1 MEWVVIFLIVVLAFN
16 VLINRIP
23 RTGRAGITKGIRVD
37 AVITNKC
44 KNGLGT
50 KTMRLE
56 AGGRKFKVKLKS
68 DEAHLWIKGD
78 SVSVLVSNDN
88 KKIYRVLFFDY
99 FHENEQRLRSF
110 ALDMLKSKTKENGI
124 SAKALKYTDETYTKV
139 ENSSADSR
147 TVYMLCSY
155 MKLLENYIVLSVV
168 FCVFAV
174 LAKILL
180 RLSMTEMLVP
190 IAALGI
196 LLWYIY
202 SVITTCG
209 RIMKK
214 L

>member
-1 MEWVVIFLIVVLAFN
+1 MAWIVVFLIVALAVN

-50 KTMRLE
+50 KTMRLT
-56 AGGRKFKVKLKS
+56 GNGRKFKVKLKA
-68 DEAHLWIKGD
+68 DEAHLWRKGD
-78 SVSVLVSNDN
+78 SVSVLISNEN
-88 KKIYRVLFFDY
+88 KRIYRVLFFDY
-99 FHENEQRLRSF
+99 FHENEERLRALS
-110 ALDMLKSKTKENGI
+110 LDMLKSKIKSNGI
-124 SAKALKYTDETYTKV
+124 SAKALKYTEETYTNV
-139 ENSSADSR
+139 ESSSADSR
-147 TVYMLCSY
+147 TVYMLYSY
-155 MKLLENYIVLSVV
+155 MKLLESYIVLSVA

-174 LAKILL
+174 LAKVLL
-180 RLSMTEMLVP
+180 RLSMTQMLIP
-190 IAALGI
+190 IAVLGI